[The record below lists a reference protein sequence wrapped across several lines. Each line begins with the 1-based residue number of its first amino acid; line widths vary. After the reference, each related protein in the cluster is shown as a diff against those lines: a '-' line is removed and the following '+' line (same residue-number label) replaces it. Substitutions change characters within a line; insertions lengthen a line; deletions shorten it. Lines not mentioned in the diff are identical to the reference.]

1 MSRDLSSF
9 IETADTRTHL
19 RVERELGDGY
29 VLLRREE
36 AERRQAAQD
45 IRCSEDTV
53 IELLRNARDAGAS
66 SIFVATM
73 LDAGTRRFCVLD
85 NGCGIP
91 ASMHEMVFEPR
102 VTTKLDTA
110 RLDKWGLHGR
120 GMALYSVKCACTEA
134 KVQVS
139 APGLGCSMVT
149 ASDTANLP
157 EKVDQSSFPRFVLEE
172 TGKVKVSGPRN
183 IIRACCEFALEH
195 RGQVNLY
202 VGSASEV
209 AATLL
214 EVGVDSYSVAELS
227 LKPDME
233 TLPLIHRP
241 AFTHSPEEFADVCT
255 ALGLRMSARTARRII
270 DGEIEPLRPLTDLI
284 REALEPAPET
294 EQHARAAAKG
304 RRPRV
309 VRLSAEERA
318 ELSREFAETYA
329 GFAERYYLDPDVE
342 PVVRTSGSNLNVT
355 IPLRSAGI

>member
-1 MSRDLSSF
+1 MPEDLSAF

-53 IELLRNARDAGAS
+53 IELLRNSRDAGAS
-66 SIFVATM
+66 MIFVATM

-91 ASMHEMVFEPR
+91 AAMHEMVFEPR

-120 GMALYSVKCACTEA
+120 GMALYSVKCACTQA
-134 KVQVS
+134 KVQAS
-139 APGLGCSMVT
+139 AVGLGCSMVT
-149 ASDTANLP
+149 ASDVAALP
-157 EKVDQSSFPRFVLEE
+157 EKVDQSSFPRFVLED
-172 TGKVKVSGPRN
+172 TGKVKVSGPKN
-183 IIRACCEFALEH
+183 IMRACCEFALEH

-214 EVGVDSYSVAELS
+214 EVGVASYSVAELS
-227 LKPDME
+227 LKPDMDV
-233 TLPLIHRP
+233 LPLIHRP
-241 AFTHSPEEFADVCT
+241 AFTHSPEEFAAVCNT
-255 ALGLRMSARTARRII
+255 LGLRMSARTARRII
-270 DGEIEPLRPLTDLI
+270 DGEIAPLRPVTELI
-284 REALEPAPET
+284 REALEPAEGL
-294 EQHARAAAKG
+294 EQPTKAQAKG
-304 RRPRV
+304 RRPRM
-309 VRLSAEERA
+309 VRLNAEERA
-318 ELSREFAETYA
+318 RLSREFAETYA
-329 GFAERYYLDPDVE
+329 GFAERYYLDPDVQPE
-342 PVVRTSGSNLNVT
+342 VRVSGSNLTVS
-355 IPLRSAGI
+355 IPLRTAGV